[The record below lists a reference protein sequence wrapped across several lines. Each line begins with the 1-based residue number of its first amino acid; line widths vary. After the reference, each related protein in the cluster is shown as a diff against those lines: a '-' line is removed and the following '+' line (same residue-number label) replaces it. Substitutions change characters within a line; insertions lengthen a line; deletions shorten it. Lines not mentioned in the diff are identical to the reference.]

1 MEEITIVAQVITTVK
16 VLMEIYK
23 LMKEIK
29 NERKSTTRPH
39 R

>member
-1 MEEITIVAQVITTVK
+1 MEEITIVAQVIATIK
-16 VLMEIYK
+16 VLIEICK
-23 LMKEIK
+23 LMKEMK